1 MRDATDPGRR
11 AKAARAKVGA
21 ARGAALSVALIA
33 DTHGYIDPRV
43 LARLRDADLVVH
55 AGDIGGADV
64 LAALPEVHAVRGNND
79 VPAKWPASE
88 RAALAGLPEEL
99 RLELPGGVLV
109 VVHGDRVLPALQ
121 RHEKLRR
128 LYPEARSVVY
138 GHTHRLVCD
147 RSREPWVL
155 NPGAAGRTRTFGGP
169 SCLILRAGA
178 RSWSVRALRFPP

>member
-1 MRDATDPGRR
+1 MAY
-11 AKAARAKVGA
+11 AKVDA
-21 ARGAALSVALIA
+21 AHGTSLSVALIA

-55 AGDIGGADV
+55 AGDIGSGQV
-64 LAALPEVHAVRGNND
+64 LAALPEMYAVRGNND
-79 VPAKWPASE
+79 VPGKWPAGE
-88 RAALAGLPEEL
+88 RGALAELPEEL

-109 VVHGDRVLPALQ
+109 VVHGDRVLPALA

-128 LYPEARSVVY
+128 LYPEARIVLY
-138 GHTHRLVCD
+138 GHTHRLACD

-169 SCLILRAGA
+169 SCLMLGVGA
-178 RSWSVRALRFPP
+178 RRWSVQALRFPP